1 MSLES
6 SPPKGGLILVM
17 GFLRVSVLQVFMLHP
32 GLGVVLQVL
41 QIVGLGKV
49 MHLGELHGIGWY
61 VEDLY
66 SLLQVTHKNWV
77 PKSSVKG
84 REIGG
89 VLRVKLV
96 VYWWVV
102 GSFEI
107 ERTRALGWNVE

>member
-1 MSLES
+1 MGIVTTWPGFDPFVELIEIMSLES

-61 VEDLY
+61 VEDL
-66 SLLQVTHKNWV
+66 
-77 PKSSVKG
+77 
-84 REIGG
+84 
-89 VLRVKLV
+89 
-96 VYWWVV
+96 
-102 GSFEI
+102 
-107 ERTRALGWNVE
+107 